1 MKVVVGLALFSILGI
16 AGYSQQARVIAE
28 LGASTDKIVK
38 NAPFSAIAVSESVQ
52 ILPDG
57 NRIVRT
63 STTKMFRNSEGRFR
77 REITDSV
84 GGLYGAYFSTGPGI
98 TILDPIAGRRLFLDE
113 AQKVATAV
121 ELNIADRLV
130 TRTIPPSQGKL
141 AEPGQKQSEVKVEES
156 QVRIQTERRAAELAA
171 TSREIAK
178 AAQASSSFTAR
189 TPFES
194 KTEQLGKQ
202 IFEGVEAEGV
212 RTITTIP
219 TGAIG
224 NERPIEIVFERWYSP
239 ELQLTLYSKH
249 YDPRFGEQTYTIK
262 ELIRSEPDPS
272 LFSLPSG
279 YRIAPEKGTVYRIK
293 PPSPPVPPAAP
304 ATISVTTKPVTPIPQ
319 QQ

>member
-1 MKVVVGLALFSILGI
+1 MKVVFGSALFALFVTV
-16 AGYSQQARVIAE
+16 GYSQQARVIAE
-28 LGASTDKIVK
+28 LGASTDRIVK

-52 ILPDG
+52 VLPDG

-77 REITDSV
+77 RETTDSI

-98 TILDPIAGRRLFLDE
+98 TILDPVAGRRLILDE
-113 AQKVATAV
+113 GQKVATAV

-130 TRTIPPSQGKL
+130 TRTITTNQGKS
-141 AEPGQKQSEVKVEES
+141 AEPGQKESPVKVQES
-156 QVRIQTERRAAELAA
+156 QVSIQPARRAAELAA
-171 TSREIAK
+171 ASREIAG
-178 AAQASSSFTAR
+178 AAQAPGFFTAR

-262 ELIRSEPDPS
+262 DLIRAEPDPS

-279 YRIAPEKGTVYRIK
+279 YKIAPEKGAVNRVGQIQQSGFLDAQALELPTVL
-293 PPSPPVPPAAP
+293 PA
-304 ATISVTTKPVTPIPQ
+304 
-319 QQ
+319 